1 MNEFKQLLEVADR
14 LHSPDG
20 CPWDREQTFDSLKP
34 YVLEEAHEVIDA
46 VEKGEDAHLMEE
58 LGDLFYTVIFYAKI
72 AEKSGRFTLN
82 ELLAQLTAKLIRRH
96 PHVFGKE
103 KAATIE
109 DVYRHW
115 DAAKQKEKEGKKE
128 EGVLDSIPKTL
139 PSLSRGQKVVK
150 RMEKSGYPLE
160 NEFEGASP
168 IEQQLLDLVLE
179 ANRQGIE
186 LEGLFRLFLKK
197 EEERFR
203 IWEKRKD
210 LH

>member
-58 LGDLFYTVIFYAKI
+58 LGDLLYTVIFYAKI

-82 ELLAQLTAKLIRRH
+82 DLLAQLTAKLIRRH

-150 RMEKSGYPLE
+150 RMEKSGYPLDK
-160 NEFEGASP
+160 EFEEASP
-168 IEQQLLDLVLE
+168 IEQKLLDLVLE